1 MSVQYATPDRLK
13 DRIAL
18 HERYAPEQE
27 PFHAWLF
34 RQVQAPK
41 DAAVLEVGCGSGH
54 FWTVNARA
62 VPPGW
67 KLTLSDPSAG
77 MLAEARANL
86 ERAGLS
92 AELAQ
97 HRAEDLPYPDASFD
111 VAFANHMLYLVPRP
125 ERAVAELRRVLK
137 PGGRLYAATNG
148 TSHMKQVHEEVA
160 RLVAALPEL
169 EVSHVDLAR
178 FALDTGKAVLNVDF
192 DEVRVFER
200 RDTLVVTESEPYV
213 RYVMSLVNS
222 PLDDLLASD
231 PDAARRFAAWRDSV
245 EDRFAR
251 GPVHVTRLS
260 GFFEAF

>member
-97 HRAEDLPYPDASFD
+97 HRAEDLPYPDASRSEEHTSELQSRE
-111 VAFANHMLYLVPRP
+111 NLVC
-125 ERAVAELRRVLK
+125 
-137 PGGRLYAATNG
+137 
-148 TSHMKQVHEEVA
+148 
-160 RLVAALPEL
+160 
-169 EVSHVDLAR
+169 
-178 FALDTGKAVLNVDF
+178 
-192 DEVRVFER
+192 
-200 RDTLVVTESEPYV
+200 
-213 RYVMSLVNS
+213 
-222 PLDDLLASD
+222 
-231 PDAARRFAAWRDSV
+231 
-245 EDRFAR
+245 
-251 GPVHVTRLS
+251 
-260 GFFEAF
+260 